1 MPVENLI
8 DSSEICDRENS
19 IVLQECPT
27 SWDELRSWFRQAQH
41 NQQKLAIAYTLPP
54 PVPPLQIW
62 EQLIG
67 IAKYLS
73 RTSKPVTRQQLGQK
87 LGISDTSLQLGLK
100 TLTHLGFKVNDRD
113 RAFHITRQPETE
125 NIGKTI
131 SKPLLDSQST
141 QFSASNSP
149 QLAHSAQIFLSS
161 TPVHHSIHRQRDFF
175 PRRFYSNSLLISNLL
190 ASELFISLFSNSVL
204 SASSVV

>member
-1 MPVENLI
+1 VEITIEELLAASKNLASQMPVENLI

-100 TLTHLGFKVNDRD
+100 TLTHLVSKSMIAIELSTSPDN
-113 RAFHITRQPETE
+113 PKP
-125 NIGKTI
+125 KT
-131 SKPLLDSQST
+131 
-141 QFSASNSP
+141 
-149 QLAHSAQIFLSS
+149 
-161 TPVHHSIHRQRDFF
+161 
-175 PRRFYSNSLLISNLL
+175 
-190 ASELFISLFSNSVL
+190 
-204 SASSVV
+204 